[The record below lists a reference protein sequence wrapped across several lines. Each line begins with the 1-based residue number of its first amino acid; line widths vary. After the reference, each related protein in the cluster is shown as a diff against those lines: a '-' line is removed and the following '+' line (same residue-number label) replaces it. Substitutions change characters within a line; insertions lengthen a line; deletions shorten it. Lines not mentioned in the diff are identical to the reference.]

1 MGLFSFLSGS
11 KDATPDESTS
21 GHEGNGAVAAAT
33 PPAVPERDVT
43 WSTIALEPDPE
54 PVAAPAAEK
63 SSWNLDTG
71 ALTAPPPAKPDV
83 PVVGPPDPELTAA
96 MQGPIIDVIKTVYD
110 PEIPVDIYELG
121 LIYEI
126 LVDAEHRVLV
136 KMTLTS
142 PACPSAQQLPS
153 EVRYKIKALPEVTE
167 AVVEIVWEPPWD
179 KDRMSE
185 AARLQLGFF

>member
-1 MGLFSFLSGS
+1 MGLFSFMSGG
-11 KDATPDESTS
+11 KDATTSESTS
-21 GHEGNGAVAAAT
+21 GHLGDGAVASAT
-33 PPAVPERDVT
+33 PPAAPERDLT
-43 WSTIALEPDPE
+43 WSTIALEPE
-54 PVAAPAAEK
+54 PASAPAEK
-63 SSWNLDTG
+63 SSWDIDTG
-71 ALTAPPPAKPDV
+71 ALTSPPPAKPDA

-110 PEIPVDIYELG
+110 PEIPVDVYELG

-126 LVDAEHRVLV
+126 LVDAQRRVLV

-153 EVRYKIKALPEVTE
+153 EVRYKIKALPDVTE

-185 AARLQLGFF
+185 AAKLQLGFF

>member
-11 KDATPDESTS
+11 KDATTIESTS
-21 GHEGNGAVAAAT
+21 GHQGDGAVASAT
-33 PPAVPERDVT
+33 PTAVAERDLT
-43 WSTIALEPDPE
+43 WSTLALEPE
-54 PVAAPAAEK
+54 PASAPAEK
-63 SSWNLDTG
+63 SSWDIDTG

-110 PEIPVDIYELG
+110 PEIPVDVYELG
-121 LIYEI
+121 LIYDI
-126 LVDAEHRVLV
+126 LVDSERRVLV

-153 EVRYKIKALPEVTE
+153 EVRYKIKALPDVTE
-167 AVVEIVWEPPWD
+167 AVVEVVWEPPWD

-185 AARLQLGFF
+185 AAKLQLGFF

>member
-11 KDATPDESTS
+11 KDATSDEAAPA
-21 GHEGNGAVAAAT
+21 HEGNGPAAT
-33 PPAVPERDVT
+33 PPVVQERDLT
-43 WSTIALEPDPE
+43 WSTIALEPD

-63 SSWNLDTG
+63 SSWDIDTG
-71 ALTAPPPAKPDV
+71 ALTAPPPPKPDA
-83 PVVGPPDPELTAA
+83 PVIGPPDPELTAA
-96 MQGPIIDVIKTVYD
+96 MQGPIIEVIKTVYD
-110 PEIPVDIYELG
+110 PEIPVDVYELG

-126 LVDAEHRVLV
+126 LVDAERRVLV

-185 AARLQLGFF
+185 AAKLQLGFF